1 MGRAGRGGS
10 RLSLVSAALAISSF
24 VVLAGISE
32 ARAQL
37 AGPCDVASVG
47 CHVDEAATFEYRNA
61 AFDDIDLDTGWV
73 PRSGPIQLRFQLSF
87 GGSTEVDLTSDIV
100 TEWPPALAV
109 SLPGTPGTG
118 RLAMN
123 YGLELAVTLR
133 FDVDVAGIRYRWEGA
148 IPVPGIPE
156 DLRAFAEGTFDP
168 FLLPPSERPFSVRD
182 VTDRVE
188 VLRYDALGG
197 LISIPGVGG
206 GIVLTVQGDLR
217 TSYQTLQIIV
227 SDAPSPITME
237 GAFTAVGPD
246 LGFFDYGASKDLL
259 THPEGNLMFDAD
271 IVLAPVL
278 YLSFVGTRIDSPI
291 AEVPIGIA
299 NEQEAVIFD
308 DHATHVPLPD
318 LRIGVTELSFGE
330 IPVGGMSERTF
341 TVANDGEAPL
351 EVTLRSPMAPFAGD
365 LATLT
370 LPPGTDAPMTVSFN
384 PDLAGAA
391 NAVLIIDTNDPDES
405 MLVLRLDG
413 TGLGAPDTG
422 PPSYDAGPDG
432 GGDAGP
438 VVMVEEGGCGCRIA
452 APGGGGPQGP
462 GAGPWSLGLLMALG
476 AVARARR
483 RR

>member
-1 MGRAGRGGS
+1 
-10 RLSLVSAALAISSF
+10 
-24 VVLAGISE
+24 
-32 ARAQL
+32 
-37 AGPCDVASVG
+37 
-47 CHVDEAATFEYRNA
+47 
-61 AFDDIDLDTGWV
+61 
-73 PRSGPIQLRFQLSF
+73 
-87 GGSTEVDLTSDIV
+87 
-100 TEWPPALAV
+100 
-109 SLPGTPGTG
+109 
-118 RLAMN
+118 
-123 YGLELAVTLR
+123 
-133 FDVDVAGIRYRWEGA
+133 
-148 IPVPGIPE
+148 
-156 DLRAFAEGTFDP
+156 
-168 FLLPPSERPFSVRD
+168 
-182 VTDRVE
+182 
-188 VLRYDALGG
+188 
-197 LISIPGVGG
+197 ISIPGVGG

-246 LGFFDYGASKDLL
+246 PGFFDYGASKDLL

-271 IVLAPVL
+271 IILAPVL
-278 YLSFVGTRIDSPI
+278 YLSFVGTRIDYPI
-291 AEVPIGIA
+291 AEVPIGVA
-299 NEQEAVIFD
+299 AEQESVIFD

-330 IPVGGMSERTF
+330 IPVGGMSARTF

-384 PDLAGAA
+384 PDMAGAA

-422 PPSYDAGPDG
+422 PPTYDAGPDG
-432 GGDAGP
+432 GADAGP
-438 VVMVEEGGCGCRIA
+438 VALVEEGGCGCRIA
-452 APGGGGPQGP
+452 TPGSRRPHGP
-462 GAGPWSLGLLMALG
+462 GVGPWALGLLIALG
-476 AVARARR
+476 AVARIRR